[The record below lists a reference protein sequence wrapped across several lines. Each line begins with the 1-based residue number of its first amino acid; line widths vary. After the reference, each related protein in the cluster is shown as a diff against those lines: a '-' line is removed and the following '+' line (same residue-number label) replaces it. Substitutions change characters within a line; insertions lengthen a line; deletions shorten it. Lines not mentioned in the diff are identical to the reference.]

1 VWVYSAPA
9 EIAEPAAT
17 AAVEEFN
24 QNDRTTSSSSKTSS
38 LTTQEE
44 EIGNDNNKGEH
55 ETFREEDDA
64 QEDTEVL
71 LPPEL
76 RTEPEHHIPEQ
87 KADKL
92 PQEEKQEEFSTTQE
106 EKADKPVPE
115 QDKGGEF
122 STTQEENSDMLVSDA
137 NTDKLPEV
145 ISTTQAELTTENKEV
160 ATNNF
165 ETQVTESKEE
175 KAVIQTEEAAAA
187 AAKDST
193 ESEKS
198 DSQEEQQGSVAAQ
211 EGKES
216 AAAGDDVVVH
226 EKWKL
231 CAWNGSQDYIPCLD
245 NTKAIKA
252 LRTTKHFE
260 HRERHCPLPEELPKC
275 LVPLPD
281 GYTQPIRWNLSRDE
295 IWLHNVPHMGLVSYK
310 KDQNWVR
317 QAGDKLLF
325 PGGGTQFKT
334 GAGHYIDFIQELVP
348 SIAWGKHTRVVLDV
362 GCGVASFGGYL
373 FDKDVITMSFAP
385 KDEHEAQVQLALERG
400 IPAFSAAMGTQRL
413 VFPSNVFDTIHCARC
428 RVAWHGDGGI
438 LLVELNRV
446 LRPGGVFIWSA
457 TPVYKTSDEDRQI
470 WTDTVAI
477 TEKLCWSL
485 LEKGKDPETGV
496 GVAVFQKPTNNECYD
511 LREGLEPPYC
521 EEGDKPDAAWYV
533 RMKVCIHKIPIGEG
547 SSSEWPV
554 DWPLRVDTPPL
565 SLSNSSKGI
574 YGKPAVEDYEFD
586 TDHWKHVIQKSYLEG
601 VGVDWS
607 TVRNVMDMKA
617 GYGGFAAALIMQQL
631 WVMNIVPV
639 NEPDTLPII
648 FDRGLIGM
656 YHDWCE
662 PHSTYPR
669 SYDLMHAD
677 HLFSTLKCNL
687 ENLVLEMDRIL
698 RPEGWAIFRDKV
710 ETLSTVQ
717 ETLRSLHWEVRLSY
731 EQQNEQLLVA
741 QKTFWRPEKT
751 S

>member
-1 VWVYSAPA
+1 
-9 EIAEPAAT
+9 
-17 AAVEEFN
+17 
-24 QNDRTTSSSSKTSS
+24 
-38 LTTQEE
+38 
-44 EIGNDNNKGEH
+44 
-55 ETFREEDDA
+55 
-64 QEDTEVL
+64 
-71 LPPEL
+71 
-76 RTEPEHHIPEQ
+76 
-87 KADKL
+87 
-92 PQEEKQEEFSTTQE
+92 
-106 EKADKPVPE
+106 
-115 QDKGGEF
+115 
-122 STTQEENSDMLVSDA
+122 
-137 NTDKLPEV
+137 
-145 ISTTQAELTTENKEV
+145 
-160 ATNNF
+160 
-165 ETQVTESKEE
+165 
-175 KAVIQTEEAAAA
+175 
-187 AAKDST
+187 
-193 ESEKS
+193 
-198 DSQEEQQGSVAAQ
+198 
-211 EGKES
+211 
-216 AAAGDDVVVH
+216 
-226 EKWKL
+226 
-231 CAWNGSQDYIPCLD
+231 
-245 NTKAIKA
+245 
-252 LRTTKHFE
+252 
-260 HRERHCPLPEELPKC
+260 
-275 LVPLPD
+275 
-281 GYTQPIRWNLSRDE
+281 
-295 IWLHNVPHMGLVSYK
+295 
-310 KDQNWVR
+310 
-317 QAGDKLLF
+317 
-325 PGGGTQFKT
+325 
-334 GAGHYIDFIQELVP
+334 
-348 SIAWGKHTRVVLDV
+348 
-362 GCGVASFGGYL
+362 
-373 FDKDVITMSFAP
+373 
-385 KDEHEAQVQLALERG
+385 
-400 IPAFSAAMGTQRL
+400 
-413 VFPSNVFDTIHCARC
+413 
-428 RVAWHGDGGI
+428 
-438 LLVELNRV
+438 V

-677 HLFSTLKCNL
+677 HLFSTLKYVALLCNC
-687 ENLVLEMDRIL
+687 DHIL
-698 RPEGWAIFRDKV
+698 H
-710 ETLSTVQ
+710 LSP
-717 ETLRSLHWEVRLSY
+717 
-731 EQQNEQLLVA
+731 
-741 QKTFWRPEKT
+741 KT
-751 S
+751 